1 MYGQAGTREKKE
13 GRNDMTETEKAGGQS
28 PLERIRDIFQNDRFA
43 TEAAG
48 IVIEDARP
56 GYSRCVMEIKA
67 HHLNARGA
75 VMGGA
80 IFTLA
85 DFAGAVA
92 VNCGKEQPNTVA
104 LHADITFLSPAKGKQ
119 LIAEASSIK
128 DGRTASLYDIDIRD
142 ELGTKVARASIN
154 GFTLGQKK

>member
-1 MYGQAGTREKKE
+1 
-13 GRNDMTETEKAGGQS
+13 MTETEKAGGQS

-56 GYSRCVMEIKA
+56 GYSRCIMEIKA

-92 VNCGKEQPNTVA
+92 VNCGKEDPDTVA

-154 GFTLGQKK
+154 GFTVGLKK